1 MLEVLLYLAITFAA
15 LLAIG
20 TPIAYALGIVS
31 LGYFVLFYG
40 IDDSIL
46 TIPQTMYKSTA
57 SFSLAAIPFFVF
69 IGELMAASGIA
80 DRMVN
85 FARALVG
92 HLRGGLAMVALLS
105 SLMVAAFSGS
115 SVANAVGTGSVTIP
129 AMIKAGYPRPF
140 AAAVEATSSSMG
152 TVVPPSVAMIVYGS
166 ITGVSIKALFMAGY
180 VPAVIYSIGILIVIT
195 AVARRR
201 RFGKDE
207 RHTPKQRVVAFR
219 GAIGALLIPVIVMGG
234 ILAGWMTATEAGAI
248 AGLYTLFM
256 AAVVYRSITWR
267 VFAEVLVATAKTTGI
282 VLLVVATA
290 AILGW
295 VLSMERV
302 PSTVA
307 TAALGTF
314 ESQTAIL
321 VMLILFLL
329 VIGTFMETLS
339 ALAIT
344 APVIVGIGVGA
355 GIDPLLLGVLTV
367 LSLSIGMITPPVG
380 VVLFVTTKIAG
391 TKIEKTTVAILPF
404 LGVLVVGTLLLALV
418 PQLALWL
425 PSLVMQ

>member
-1 MLEVLLYLAITFAA
+1 MLEVLLYLGITFAV

-20 TPIAYALGIVS
+20 VPIAYALGVVS

-40 IDDSIL
+40 VDDSIL

-207 RHTPKQRVVAFR
+207 RQGVKQQVVAFR
-219 GAIGALLIPVIVMGG
+219 GALGALLIPVIVMGG
-234 ILAGWMTATEAGAI
+234 ILAGLMTATEAGAV

-267 VFAEVLVATAKTTGI
+267 TFADVLVATARTTGI

-302 PSTVA
+302 PSQVA

-314 ESQTAIL
+314 ESKTAIL
-321 VMLILFLL
+321 VMLVLFLL

-391 TKIEKTTVAILPF
+391 TKIERASLALLPF
-404 LGVLVVGTLLLALV
+404 LGVLVAGTLLLALV
-418 PQLALWL
+418 PQIALWL